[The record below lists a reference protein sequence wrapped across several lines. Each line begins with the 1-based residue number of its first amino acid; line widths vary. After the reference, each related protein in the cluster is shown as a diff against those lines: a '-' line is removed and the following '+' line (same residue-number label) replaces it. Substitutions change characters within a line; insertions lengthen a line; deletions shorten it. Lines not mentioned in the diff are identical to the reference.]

1 MEKEVNQ
8 KMLLLLKDSWSIED
22 IMSYESVKKSKAYEI
37 RKRVQ
42 KSGGAVKFNPHRILV
57 DKYFELK
64 GVSRAHEIEITNLM
78 LKGMMSGYEKH
89 SS

>member
-8 KMLLLLKDSWSIED
+8 KLSLLLKDSWSLED
-22 IMSYESVKKSKAYEI
+22 IMTYENVKKSKAYEI
-37 RKRVQ
+37 RKSVQ
-42 KSGGAVKFNPHRILV
+42 KFGGQVKFNPHRILV

-78 LKGMMSGYEKH
+78 LKGMSGYEKN
-89 SS
+89 